1 MSSINQNYIQRLL
14 RRGTMAS
21 TAKAKGDAF
30 EDLICYLFKKIPG
43 ISVTRRNQRNVYES
57 EEIDIAFWNE
67 KNSSGVPFL
76 PWVILVE
83 CKNWSS
89 PVGAEQVSW
98 FDSKMRNRGAE
109 FGILVAVYGVT
120 GDPLKLTAAHNTIA
134 TSLREGRR
142 LIIITSDEIK
152 LLRDSSTLILLI
164 KEKIC
169 ELIVSGTVA

>member
-1 MSSINQNYIQRLL
+1 
-14 RRGTMAS
+14 
-21 TAKAKGDAF
+21 
-30 EDLICYLFKKIPG
+30 
-43 ISVTRRNQRNVYES
+43 
-57 EEIDIAFWNE
+57 
-67 KNSSGVPFL
+67 
-76 PWVILVE
+76 
-83 CKNWSS
+83 
-89 PVGAEQVSW
+89 
-98 FDSKMRNRGAE
+98 MRNRGAE